1 MGRFSDLSIFVS
13 QKALSLNVEPESRV
27 SIALVIFLLLSQLSF
42 SLNLSLPLMSLV
54 SPWETT

>member
-13 QKALSLNVEPESRV
+13 ELALLIDVEPESRV
-27 SIALVIFLLLSQLSF
+27 GVALLIFLLLSQLSF
-42 SLNLSLPLMSLV
+42 SFNLSLPLMSLV